1 MIFSNDFSSNS
12 FSYIKIKIKQSIFNM
27 NKKSFKMFFRS
38 LLTKLGEVKTDKA
51 VLTYDGDGELEVGME
66 VFVESGAEDAIE
78 YMHPEDGE
86 YIMED
91 GRTIVI
97 KDGFV
102 EEIKEAQ
109 AQEPTEPTEP
119 TTEPTNE
126 NMAEPTE
133 PTTEPV
139 TEPMEPT
146 EPTFDAEAA
155 YNELLVEVQSL
166 KAELQELKD
175 RVNALLEV
183 PAEEDAFSKQTKNE
197 KTEHKG
203 FMMKCN
209 A

>member
-1 MIFSNDFSSNS
+1 
-12 FSYIKIKIKQSIFNM
+12 M

-66 VFVESGAEDAIE
+66 VFVETEANDTIE
-78 YMHPEDGE
+78 YIHPEDGE
-86 YIMED
+86 YMTED

-102 EEIKEAQ
+102 EEIKEKVEDPTEPTEPMEPAEPTNNNM
-109 AQEPTEPTEP
+109 AEPTEPTEP
-119 TTEPTNE
+119 TEP
-126 NMAEPTE
+126 A
-133 PTTEPV
+133 
-139 TEPMEPT
+139 
-146 EPTFDAEAA
+146 EPTFDAEAS
-155 YNELLVEVQSL
+155 YNELVAEIQTL
-166 KAELQELKD
+166 KADLQGLKD
-175 RVNALLEV
+175 KVNELLKV
-183 PAEEDAFSKQTKNE
+183 PAEEDAFSKQTKEE

>member
-1 MIFSNDFSSNS
+1 
-12 FSYIKIKIKQSIFNM
+12 M

-66 VFVESGAEDAIE
+66 VFVETGAEDSIE
-78 YMHPEDGE
+78 YVHPEDGE
-86 YIMED
+86 YLAED

-102 EEIKEAQ
+102 EEIKEA
-109 AQEPTEPTEP
+109 EPTEPMPEEP
-119 TTEPTNE
+119 ATE

-133 PTTEPV
+133 PTTEPMPE
-139 TEPMEPT
+139 EPA

-155 YNELLVEVQSL
+155 YNELVAEMQAM

-175 RVNALLEV
+175 KVNALLEV
-183 PAEEDAFSKQTKNE
+183 PAEEDAFSKQTKVLNDE
-197 KTEHKG
+197 KTERKG

>member
-1 MIFSNDFSSNS
+1 
-12 FSYIKIKIKQSIFNM
+12 M

-38 LLTKLGEVKTDKA
+38 LLTKFGEVKTDKA

-66 VFVESGAEDAIE
+66 VFVETEANDTIE
-78 YMHPEDGE
+78 YVHPEDGE
-86 YIMED
+86 YLAED

-102 EEIKEAQ
+102 EEIKEVE
-109 AQEPTEPTEP
+109 EPMEPMEPTEP
-119 TTEPTNE
+119 TTEPATE
-126 NMAEPTE
+126 NMAEPMEPME
-133 PTTEPV
+133 PTTEP
-139 TEPMEPT
+139 TEPA

-155 YNELLVEVQSL
+155 YNEVLAELQTL

-175 RVNALLEV
+175 KVNALLEV

-197 KTEHKG
+197 KNEHKG

>member
-1 MIFSNDFSSNS
+1 
-12 FSYIKIKIKQSIFNM
+12 M

-66 VFVESGAEDAIE
+66 VFVETEADDTIE

-86 YIMED
+86 YLAED

-102 EEIKEAQ
+102 EEIKEKV
-109 AQEPTEPTEP
+109 EESTEPMEP

-126 NMAEPTE
+126 NMAEPME
-133 PTTEPV
+133 PTTEPMPE
-139 TEPMEPT
+139 EPAEPV
-146 EPTFDAEAA
+146 EPAFDAEAA
-155 YNELLVEVQSL
+155 YNELLVEVQAL
-166 KAELQELKD
+166 REELQELKD

>member
-1 MIFSNDFSSNS
+1 
-12 FSYIKIKIKQSIFNM
+12 M

-66 VFVESGAEDAIE
+66 VFVESGADDTIE
-78 YMHPEDGE
+78 YIHPEDGE
-86 YIMED
+86 YLAED

-109 AQEPTEPTEP
+109 AQESTEPMEP
-119 TTEPTNE
+119 TTEPTTE

-133 PTTEPV
+133 PMEPTTEP
-139 TEPMEPT
+139 TEPA

-155 YNELLVEVQSL
+155 YNEVLAEVQTL

-175 RVNALLEV
+175 KVNSLLEV
-183 PAEEDAFSKQTKNE
+183 PAEEDAFSKQTKDE
-197 KTEHKG
+197 KNEHKG

>member
-1 MIFSNDFSSNS
+1 
-12 FSYIKIKIKQSIFNM
+12 M

-66 VFVESGAEDAIE
+66 VFVETEANDTIE

-86 YIMED
+86 YVMED

-109 AQEPTEPTEP
+109 AQEPM
-119 TTEPTNE
+119 EPTNE
-126 NMAEPTE
+126 PATEEMAEPTE
-133 PTTEPV
+133 PMEPT

-155 YNELLVEVQSL
+155 YNEPH
-166 KAELQELKD
+166 
-175 RVNALLEV
+175 N
-183 PAEEDAFSKQTKNE
+183 
-197 KTEHKG
+197 KTEPT
-203 FMMKCN
+203 M
-209 A
+209 

>member
-1 MIFSNDFSSNS
+1 
-12 FSYIKIKIKQSIFNM
+12 M

-66 VFVESGAEDAIE
+66 VFVESGAEDTIE
-78 YMHPEDGE
+78 YIHPEDGE

-102 EEIKEAQ
+102 EEIKEKVEE
-109 AQEPTEPTEP
+109 EPT
-119 TTEPTNE
+119 
-126 NMAEPTE
+126 AEPTE
-133 PTTEPV
+133 SATEPA
-139 TEPMEPT
+139 

-155 YNELLVEVQSL
+155 YNELVAEMQAM

-175 RVNALLEV
+175 KVNELLEV

-197 KTEHKG
+197 KNEHKG

>member
-1 MIFSNDFSSNS
+1 
-12 FSYIKIKIKQSIFNM
+12 M

-66 VFVESGAEDAIE
+66 VFVETEADDTIE

-86 YIMED
+86 YVMED

-102 EEIKEAQ
+102 EEIKEAEMPM
-109 AQEPTEPTEP
+109 EPATEP
-119 TTEPTNE
+119 TTE

-133 PTTEPV
+133 PMEPTTEPTTEPV
-139 TEPMEPT
+139 T

-155 YNELLVEVQSL
+155 YNELLAEVQTL

-175 RVNALLEV
+175 KVNELLEV
-183 PAEEDAFSKQTKNE
+183 PAEEDAFSKQTKDE
-197 KTEHKG
+197 KKEHKG

>member
-1 MIFSNDFSSNS
+1 
-12 FSYIKIKIKQSIFNM
+12 M

-66 VFVESGAEDAIE
+66 VFVETGAEDSIE
-78 YMHPEDGE
+78 YVHPEDGE
-86 YIMED
+86 YLAED

-102 EEIKEAQ
+102 EEIKEAK
-109 AQEPTEPTEP
+109 AEAEPTEPMEP
-119 TTEPTNE
+119 AEPATE
-126 NMAEPTE
+126 NMEEPME

-139 TEPMEPT
+139 SEPT

-155 YNELLVEVQSL
+155 YNELVAEVQAL

-175 RVNALLEV
+175 KVNELLKV
-183 PAEEDAFSKQTKNE
+183 PVEEDAFSKQTKDE
-197 KTEHKG
+197 KKEHKG

>member
-1 MIFSNDFSSNS
+1 
-12 FSYIKIKIKQSIFNM
+12 M

-66 VFVESGAEDAIE
+66 VFVESEADDTIE

-86 YIMED
+86 YVMED

-102 EEIKEAQ
+102 EEIKEA
-109 AQEPTEPTEP
+109 EPTEPATEPTEP
-119 TTEPTNE
+119 ATEEMAEPME
-126 NMAEPTE
+126 PMEPAEPTE
-133 PTTEPV
+133 PVEPA
-139 TEPMEPT
+139 
-146 EPTFDAEAA
+146 FDAEAA
-155 YNELLVEVQSL
+155 YNEVLAEVQAL

-175 RVNALLEV
+175 KVNELLQV

>member
-1 MIFSNDFSSNS
+1 
-12 FSYIKIKIKQSIFNM
+12 M

-66 VFVESGAEDAIE
+66 VFVETEADDTIE

-86 YIMED
+86 YLAED

-102 EEIKEAQ
+102 EEIKEKV
-109 AQEPTEPTEP
+109 EES
-119 TTEPTNE
+119 
-126 NMAEPTE
+126 
-133 PTTEPV
+133 

-146 EPTFDAEAA
+146 TEPATEEMAEPMEPTTEPMPEEPAEPTFDAEAA
-155 YNELLVEVQSL
+155 YNELLVEVQNL

-175 RVNALLEV
+175 RVNELLKV

-197 KTEHKG
+197 KTECKG

>member
-1 MIFSNDFSSNS
+1 
-12 FSYIKIKIKQSIFNM
+12 M

-66 VFVESGAEDAIE
+66 VFVETEADDTIE
-78 YMHPEDGE
+78 YIHPEDGE
-86 YIMED
+86 YLAED

-102 EEIKEAQ
+102 EEIKEKVE
-109 AQEPTEPTEP
+109 EPMEPATEP
-119 TTEPTNE
+119 TTE
-126 NMAEPTE
+126 NMEEPIVPEPTM
-133 PTTEPV
+133 EPV
-139 TEPMEPT
+139 TEEPA

-155 YNELLVEVQSL
+155 YNELVSQVQSL
-166 KAELQELKD
+166 KEELQGLKD
-175 RVNALLEV
+175 KVNELLKV
-183 PAEEDAFSKQTKNE
+183 PVEEDAFSKQTKDE
-197 KTEHKG
+197 KKEHKG

>member
-1 MIFSNDFSSNS
+1 
-12 FSYIKIKIKQSIFNM
+12 M

-66 VFVESGAEDAIE
+66 VFVETEADDTIE

-86 YIMED
+86 YVMED

-102 EEIKEAQ
+102 EEIKEKEMVD
-109 AQEPTEPTEP
+109 EPTTEP

-133 PTTEPV
+133 PMEPTT
-139 TEPMEPT
+139 EPT
-146 EPTFDAEAA
+146 EPTEPVFDAEAA
-155 YNELLVEVQSL
+155 YNEVLAEMQAL
-166 KAELQELKD
+166 KADLQELKD
-175 RVNALLEV
+175 KVNSLLEV

>member
-1 MIFSNDFSSNS
+1 
-12 FSYIKIKIKQSIFNM
+12 M

-66 VFVESGAEDAIE
+66 VFVETEADDTIE
-78 YMHPEDGE
+78 YIHPEDGE
-86 YIMED
+86 YMTED

-102 EEIKEAQ
+102 EEIKEKVEDPTEPTEPMEPAEPTNNNM
-109 AQEPTEPTEP
+109 AEPTEPTEP
-119 TTEPTNE
+119 TEP
-126 NMAEPTE
+126 A
-133 PTTEPV
+133 
-139 TEPMEPT
+139 
-146 EPTFDAEAA
+146 EPTFDAEAS
-155 YNELLVEVQSL
+155 YNELVAEIQTL
-166 KAELQELKD
+166 KAELQGLKD
-175 RVNALLEV
+175 KVNELLKV
-183 PAEEDAFSKQTKNE
+183 PAEEDAFSKQTKEE

>member
-1 MIFSNDFSSNS
+1 
-12 FSYIKIKIKQSIFNM
+12 M

-66 VFVESGAEDAIE
+66 VFVETEADDTIE

-102 EEIKEAQ
+102 EEIKEKEMVD
-109 AQEPTEPTEP
+109 EPTTEP
-119 TTEPTNE
+119 TTEPATE

-133 PTTEPV
+133 PMEPTTEPV
-139 TEPMEPT
+139 TEEPA

-155 YNELLVEVQSL
+155 YNELAAEMQAM

-175 RVNALLEV
+175 KVNALLEV
-183 PAEEDAFSKQTKNE
+183 PAEEDAFSKQTKVLNNE

>member
-1 MIFSNDFSSNS
+1 
-12 FSYIKIKIKQSIFNM
+12 M

-66 VFVESGAEDAIE
+66 VFVETEADDTIE

-86 YIMED
+86 YVMED

-102 EEIKEAQ
+102 EEIKEKVEEKPM
-109 AQEPTEPTEP
+109 EPATEPTTENMAEPMEP
-119 TTEPTNE
+119 TTEPTE
-126 NMAEPTE
+126 TM
-133 PTTEPV
+133 EPV
-139 TEPMEPT
+139 TEEPV
-146 EPTFDAEAA
+146 FDAEAA
-155 YNELLVEVQSL
+155 YNELLAEVQTL
-166 KAELQELKD
+166 KADLQELKD
-175 RVNALLEV
+175 KVNSLLEV
-183 PAEEDAFSKQTKNE
+183 PAEEDAFSKQTKDE
-197 KTEHKG
+197 KNEHKG